1 MHRSKRPERID
12 DLACDVSDMAL
23 LSHIPRRC
31 CIVVQSLGMKDTKS
45 FLRWREIPGGVW
57 ALGFVS
63 LLMDISSE
71 MIHALLPLY
80 LVTVL
85 GTSMLTVGVIEGI
98 AEATTSIVKIFS
110 GALSDRLGKRKLLA
124 AFGYGVAAFTKPVFP
139 LATSISWIVTARF
152 VDRVGKGIRGA
163 PRDALI
169 ADLSP
174 PEIRGAAFGLRQSLD
189 TVGAAIG
196 PLLAIAFMALMAS
209 NFTAV
214 FWIAVVPAFMSFA
227 LIVLCVREPNRLA
240 AQPVRSPL
248 SPAELQRLG
257 LTYWLVV
264 MLATVFALARFSEAF
279 LLLRAQSVGLSLVL
293 VPTVMFIM
301 NVVYALAAWPAG
313 ALSDKLGRYG
323 VLMSGFLVLVLADLV
338 LAFGSNIVMIIIGA
352 ALWGLHMGLTQGLL
366 ASLVADTAP
375 AELRG
380 TAFGMFN
387 LVTGVATLLASI
399 VAGALWDLIGP
410 VGTFVTGAS
419 FAAIALV
426 GVPLMQQMLKGN
438 QAT

>member
-1 MHRSKRPERID
+1 
-12 DLACDVSDMAL
+12 
-23 LSHIPRRC
+23 
-31 CIVVQSLGMKDTKS
+31 MKETKS

-85 GTSMLTVGVIEGI
+85 GMSMLTVGVIEGI
-98 AEATTSIVKIFS
+98 AEATASIVKIFS
-110 GALSDRLGKRKLLA
+110 GALSDWLGKRKLLA
-124 AFGYGVAAFTKPVFP
+124 AFGYGLAAFTKPVFP
-139 LATSISWIVTARF
+139 LATSISWIVAARF

-169 ADLSP
+169 ADLVP
-174 PEIRGAAFGLRQSLD
+174 PEVRGAAFGLRQSLD

-214 FWIAVVPAFMSFA
+214 FWIAVIPAFLSFV
-227 LIVLCVREPNRLA
+227 LIVFFVHEPDRSTA
-240 AQPVRSPL
+240 KPVRSPL
-248 SPAELQRLG
+248 SPAELRRLG
-257 LTYWLVV
+257 LAFWLVV
-264 MLATVFALARFSEAF
+264 ALATVFTLARFSEAF

-293 VPTVMFIM
+293 VPTVMLVM

-313 ALSDKLGRYG
+313 VLSDKLGRYG
-323 VLMSGFLVLVLADLV
+323 LLKSGFLVLVLADLT
-338 LAFGSNIVMIIIGA
+338 LAFGFNILAVSIGA
-352 ALWGLHMGLTQGLL
+352 ALWGLHMGMTQGLL
-366 ASLVADTAP
+366 ASLIADTAP
-375 AELRG
+375 ADLRG

-387 LVTGVATLLASI
+387 LVTGVAILLASI
-399 VAGALWDLIGP
+399 IAGGLWDFVGPTGTFVAGA
-410 VGTFVTGAS
+410 V
-419 FAAIALV
+419 FAAIALLS
-426 GVPLMQQMLKGN
+426 VPAVQQDDSQQVTLPRSGLE
-438 QAT
+438 Q